1 MRKTADNTRR
11 LAALAND
18 NILPLIAR
26 LALPTIV
33 GVSVSALY
41 QILNAFFIGRLGT
54 QAIAAMALTFPFA
67 IAVSCIGLCFG
78 TGVASFISRFLG
90 SEDRDKASRYAFSAI
105 ASGVVCAILLSVFI
119 EFFSLQIFSG
129 MGAANET
136 LILSQR
142 YLRWLLVGYVLVV
155 LNMTAGFIVRAE
167 GNTPFSMHTQ
177 LVAFI
182 CNAIF
187 DPIFIF
193 YFDFGIEGAGIATL
207 IGQCVSVA
215 MYIMHFCSGRS
226 VINLKAGFTNGKEL
240 GAIVR
245 VGFPAAINSLLQVI
259 SISCLNRIA
268 MNYGDT
274 VVAGVGI
281 ASRLLMVAS
290 LPLNG
295 LCMGSQAIIGYNLGA
310 KKIQRVHEVVKTLAL
325 FACGMA
331 AIYTGVCFLFSR
343 SMAAFFSTDPQ
354 VIDVASLA
362 IVIFHISMP
371 FIALQQVCLMYFQSI
386 GIIKTALYISLLR
399 YILLTVPLLLILS
412 WLWGIT
418 GIYYSLPLADIL
430 TGIVC
435 IAVLRAQLSQ
445 LRMQWRQA
453 Y

>member
-1 MRKTADNTRR
+1 MSKTADNTQR
-11 LAALAND
+11 LTALAND
-18 NILPLIAR
+18 DIVPLIAR

-90 SEDRDKASRYAFSAI
+90 SGDRDKASQYAFSSMAL
-105 ASGVVCAILLSVFI
+105 GVVCAILLGVFI
-119 EFFSLQIFSG
+119 EFFSHQIFSA
-129 MGAANET
+129 MGATNET

-142 YLRWLLVGYVLVV
+142 YLRWLLIGYVLVV

-177 LVAFI
+177 LAAFI
-182 CNAIF
+182 CNAAL
-187 DPIFIF
+187 DPLFIF
-193 YFDFGIEGAGIATL
+193 YYDFGIEGAGIATL

-215 MYIMHFCSGRS
+215 MYIVHFCCGRS
-226 VINLKAGFTNGKEL
+226 VINPKVGFANGKEL
-240 GAIVR
+240 GTIAS
-245 VGFPAAINSLLQVI
+245 VGFPAAINALLQVI

-310 KKIQRVHEVVKTLAL
+310 KKIQRVHEVVKKLSL
-325 FACGMA
+325 LACGA
-331 AIYTGVCFLFSR
+331 AALYTIVCFLFSR
-343 SMAAFFSTDPQ
+343 AMAAFFSTDPH
-354 VIDVASLA
+354 VIAVASLA

-386 GIIKTALYISLLR
+386 GIAKTALYISLLR
-399 YILLTVPLLLILS
+399 YIVLTVPLLLILS

-418 GIYYSLPLADIL
+418 GIYYALPLADIL
-430 TGIVC
+430 TGCACVL
-435 IAVLRAQLSQ
+435 VLRTQLTQ
-445 LRMQWRQA
+445 LRMQWRQV
-453 Y
+453 